1 MNVMKIKIYK
11 LFISAREH
19 MVQTLPLNF
28 DNSERNDMA
37 KQEKIHTISDII
49 ILINCI
55 DTGKQYT
62 FIT

>member
-1 MNVMKIKIYK
+1 
-11 LFISAREH
+11 

-28 DNSERNDMA
+28 DNSERNNMA
-37 KQEKIHTISDII
+37 KQEKIQTITDII

-62 FIT
+62 FIA

>member
-11 LFISAREH
+11 LFISAREY

-28 DNSERNDMA
+28 DNSERNNMA
-37 KQEKIHTISDII
+37 KQVKKQTISDII

-62 FIT
+62 FIA